1 MRQKSLLYGF
11 LAEFRSSEALKQC
24 IHEARAEG
32 FRKVDAYTPFPV
44 EGVAEELG
52 IHHSPV
58 PLIVLIGG
66 LIGGLGGAFMQWYS
80 SLYDYPLNIGGR
92 PFNSW
97 PSFVVITFELTIL
110 FAGLAAVLGMLAV
123 NGLPKPH
130 HPLFN
135 EPRFD
140 FVTQDRFFFCIEATD
155 PKFDRT
161 NTWQFLEKFKPE
173 GIYAVHDLP
182 W

>member
-1 MRQKSLLYGF
+1 MKTRSLLYGF
-11 LAEFRSSEALKQC
+11 LAEFDNPEALKNC
-24 IHEARAEG
+24 IRRAKEQG
-32 FRKVDAYTPFPV
+32 FRRMDAYTPFPV

-52 IHHSPV
+52 IRYSAV

-66 LIGGLGGAFMQWYS
+66 LVGALTGAAMQYYS
-80 SLYDYPLNIGGR
+80 SVYDYPLNIGGR
-92 PFNSW
+92 PLNSW
-97 PSFVVITFELTIL
+97 PSFVVVTFELTIL
-110 FAGLAAVLGMLAV
+110 FAGLSGVFGMLAL

-140 FVTQDRFFFCIEATD
+140 RASQDRFFFCIEARD
-155 PKFDRT
+155 PKFDRAD
-161 NTWQFLEKFKPE
+161 TWNFLLSTKPE
-173 GIYAVHDLP
+173 GVYAVHDLP